1 MFFSL
6 VVSFIYIERERE
18 RVCVCVCV
26 CVGDPLGGNTKL
38 PTVLE

>member
-6 VVSFIYIERERE
+6 VVSFIYIYIERERE
-18 RVCVCVCV
+18 RVCV